1 MTNATR
7 GSCAFLNSICL
18 NAVTTRVFYSK
29 LLLHRSVKDTRCI
42 DSNLESGR
50 YISRVGMASRFLS
63 LTYLRYRSTV
73 PTVPGTGTYGT
84 GGSTAVLIFIFWGK
98 NIAPLRNGDGTVEFV
113 SVNHRPVACAS
124 RGITASRVEPKSVTG
139 VYQSSSSSN
148 RYASML
154 GCAVGAC
161 ARACSPPRCRSS

>member
-1 MTNATR
+1 MPP
-7 GSCAFLNSICL
+7 SLNWLGLCGPVPPSRYL
-18 NAVTTRVFYSK
+18 Y
-29 LLLHRSVKDTRCI
+29 TRCI

-50 YISRVGMASRFLS
+50 YISRVGRASRFLS
-63 LTYLRYRSTV
+63 LTYRSTVPTV
-73 PTVPGTGTYGT
+73 PTVPGTGT
-84 GGSTAVLIFIFWGK
+84 GGSTAVLIFWGK
-98 NIAPLRNGDGTVEFV
+98 NIAPLRNGDGTVDFV

-124 RGITASRVEPKSVTG
+124 RGITASRVEPKPVTG
-139 VYQSSSSSN
+139 VCQSSSSSN